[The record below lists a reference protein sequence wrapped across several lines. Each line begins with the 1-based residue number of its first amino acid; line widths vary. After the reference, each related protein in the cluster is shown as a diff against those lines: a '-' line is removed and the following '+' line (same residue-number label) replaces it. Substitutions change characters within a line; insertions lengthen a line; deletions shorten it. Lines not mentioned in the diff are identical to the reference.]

1 MHHSGWLQSVTRLSH
16 VKGND
21 RFPVIESRVSR
32 LPLIWPMKG
41 PLRFILF

>member
-21 RFPVIESRVSR
+21 RLPVIKSRIVQGF
-32 LPLIWPMKG
+32 PLSG
-41 PLRFILF
+41 L